1 MFDMGFE
8 NNGNIDWDRIAAILD
23 GDDWMDEFDR
33 NFFDIDRDE
42 NENDHDDGAFDVDWN
57 DDDDDYNDGDWND
70 EDCDYDDNNDGDV
83 PAGND
88 ENPSEG
94 VIEGD
99 FDPENE
105 LHDRKFLRNNRS
117 NFNGLIGRLTISKAF
132 ELTSS

>member
-8 NNGNIDWDRIAAILD
+8 TNGDIDWDRIAALLD

-33 NFFDIDRDE
+33 NFFDVDRDE
-42 NENDHDDGAFDVDWN
+42 NEHDDEDGAFDVDWN
-57 DDDDDYNDGDWND
+57 DDNDDCNDDDWND
-70 EDCDYDDNNDGDV
+70 DNSDDDV
-83 PAGND
+83 TAGND

>member
-1 MFDMGFE
+1 MVDMGFE
-8 NNGNIDWDRIAAILD
+8 TNGNIDWERIAALLD

-33 NFFDIDRDE
+33 NFFDFDRDE
-42 NENDHDDGAFDVDWN
+42 DENDDDGAFDVDWN
-57 DDDDDYNDGDWND
+57 DDDDDCSDQDWND
-70 EDCDYDDNNDGDV
+70 DDCDYDDNSNDDV

-99 FDPENE
+99 FDPANE

-117 NFNGLIGRLTISKAF
+117 YFNRIKGRLTV
-132 ELTSS
+132 ELTCS